1 MLAVSDAGCAALFC
15 KAALQAS
22 ALNVAINTKLM
33 TDRAHAAALDEK
45 AARMLAEYVPLADV
59 DVLQV
64 GAPMTS
70 PTRKASWPAVRKW
83 ASR

>member
-45 AARMLAEYVPLADV
+45 AAQMLAEYVPLADEV
-59 DVLQV
+59 YQSV
-64 GAPMTS
+64 
-70 PTRKASWPAVRKW
+70 
-83 ASR
+83 ASRLRA